1 MRRHALLFSVVL
13 CGTGSLSAVAGEGTV
28 QGKMIVNGK
37 TIALTHAYALAQPNS
52 FHKEKEDIRVIL
64 SDAPISDEALRHDR
78 DHLDKLAAT
87 GKFHAIAVTIGD
99 DMFGHGKSADSN
111 DIYTVEINKGWI
123 NTGGL
128 DKFEMKSLDAN
139 AIAGRLHMKSVHDF
153 TDEHA
158 TFDYDA
164 TFSAPIVH

>member
-1 MRRHALLFSVVL
+1 MRKRALLFTVFL
-13 CGTGSLSAVAGEGTV
+13 CATSSLSAFAGEGTV

-37 TIALTHAYALAQPNS
+37 TIALTHVYALAQPNS

-78 DHLDKLAAT
+78 DQLDKLAAT

-99 DMFGHGKSADSN
+99 EMSGQGKRADGN
-111 DIYTVEINKGWI
+111 DIYTVEINKGWM

-128 DKFEMKSLDAN
+128 DKFEMKSLDAK
-139 AIAGRLHMKSVHDF
+139 AIAGRLHMTSAHEF
-153 TDEHA
+153 TDDHA